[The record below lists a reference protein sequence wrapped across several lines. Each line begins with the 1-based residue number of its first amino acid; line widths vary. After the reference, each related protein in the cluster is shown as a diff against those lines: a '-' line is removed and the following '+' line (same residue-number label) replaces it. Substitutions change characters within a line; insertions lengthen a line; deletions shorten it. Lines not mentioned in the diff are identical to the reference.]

1 MADRDKDGISDNVDI
16 DGGDGTN
23 KSKTPLADAQNLSSV
38 AAIIN
43 AVIASN
49 GGSGGPQAGTN
60 VSTSKTKLT
69 KNTALAIMKL
79 AAENAGYTAE
89 FTAADVAEFMK
100 EFDAEQARQIEKIVT
115 STSSKTVPGAT
126 EDAVDKTTSSTAKTE
141 YPSFFDAGQF
151 TSDWVWGKVNF
162 GDEKTLGSKSLGILA
177 QVRGLVAKF
186 HIFGVADNEVRDV
199 AKQIAMGKT
208 TLANYTVELQKVA
221 TREYPQFAD
230 RFAKDPTLTTYDI
243 AEPIIKML
251 AKTWEIPEEDVTM
264 DNPLVMSY
272 TNYAG
277 PDGKGVAP
285 SRYDLL
291 LKAKND
297 PKFQLTEEA
306 NNNAR
311 DSATSFGR
319 AFGFGI

>member
-1 MADRDKDGISDNVDI
+1 MGKE
-16 DGGDGTN
+16 TT
-23 KSKTPLADAQNLSSV
+23 TPLADEQKLAGV
-38 AAIIN
+38 AEIIN
-43 AVIASN
+43 AIIAS
-49 GGSGGPQAGTN
+49 SGGGNSPQAGTN

-69 KNTALAIMKL
+69 KNTALAIMQK
-79 AAENAGYTAE
+79 AAEAAGYTAK

-100 EFDAEQARQIEKIVT
+100 EFDAEQARQIETIVT

-162 GDEKTLGSKSLGILA
+162 GDEKTLGSRSLGILA

-208 TLANYTVELQKVA
+208 TLANYTIELQKVA

-319 AFGFGI
+319 AFGFGV

>member
-1 MADRDKDGISDNVDI
+1 MALTKDEALFDTSPKDGVLSATERQKYDELSGYLNVDAVNKTNNAQS
-16 DGGDGTN
+16 GT
-23 KSKTPLADAQNLSSV
+23 SV
-38 AAIIN
+38 
-43 AVIASN
+43 
-49 GGSGGPQAGTN
+49 GT
-60 VSTSKTKLT
+60 TKTKLT
-69 KNTALAIMKL
+69 NNTAVALMNL
-79 AAENAGYTAE
+79 AAENAGYAVK
-89 FTAADVAEFMK
+89 FTKADVAQFIK
-100 EFDAEQARQIEKIVT
+100 EFDTEQARQVEKVVT
-115 STSSKTVPGAT
+115 STSEKLTPGGTTAG
-126 EDAVDKTTSSTAKTE
+126 AVDKTASSVAKTE
-141 YPSFFDAGQF
+141 YPSFFSPTEFAL
-151 TSDWVWGKVNF
+151 DWVWKKVDF
-162 GDEKTLGSKSLGILA
+162 GNEKTLASKSLGILA
-177 QVRGLVAKF
+177 QVRGLVDKF

-208 TLANYTVELQKVA
+208 TLADYTVELQKVA

-243 AEPIIKML
+243 ASPIIKML

-277 PDGKGVAP
+277 SDGKGIAP

-297 PKFQLTEEA
+297 PKYQLTEEA
-306 NNNAR
+306 NNAAR

-319 AFGFGI
+319 AFGFGV

>member
-1 MADRDKDGISDNVDI
+1 MALTKDEALFDKNKNGVLEPSERQQYDALAAYLNVDEQTNTNNPKS
-16 DGGDGTN
+16 GTDV
-23 KSKTPLADAQNLSSV
+23 T
-38 AAIIN
+38 
-43 AVIASN
+43 
-49 GGSGGPQAGTN
+49 
-60 VSTSKTKLT
+60 TSKVKLT
-69 KNTALAIMKL
+69 NNAALALMNL
-79 AAENAGYTAE
+79 AAENAGYGVK
-89 FTAADVAEFMK
+89 FTKADVAQFIK

-141 YPSFFDAGQF
+141 YPSFFDPGEF
-151 TSDWVWGKVNF
+151 TSDWVWKRVDFNN
-162 GDEKTLGSKSLGILA
+162 EATLGAKSLGILA
-177 QVRGLVAKF
+177 QVRGLVDKF
-186 HIFGVADNEVRDV
+186 NIFGVSDKD
-199 AKQIAMGKT
+199 AKAAAKSIAKGDM
-208 TLANYTVELQKVA
+208 TLADYTVKLQKVA
-221 TREYPQFAD
+221 AKEYPQFAD

-277 PDGKGVAP
+277 ADGKGVAP

-297 PKFQLTEEA
+297 PKYQLTEEA

-319 AFGFGI
+319 AFGFGV

>member
-1 MADRDKDGISDNVDI
+1 MALTKDEALFDKNKNGVLEPSEKQQMDALSAYLNVDEETK
-16 DGGDGTN
+16 TN
-23 KSKTPLADAQNLSSV
+23 NAKSGYDVTTTKV
-38 AAIIN
+38 
-43 AVIASN
+43 
-49 GGSGGPQAGTN
+49 
-60 VSTSKTKLT
+60 KLT
-69 KNTALAIMKL
+69 NNAALALLNL
-79 AAENAGYTAE
+79 AAQNAGYTVK
-89 FTAADVAEFMK
+89 FTKADVAQFIK
-100 EFDAEQARQIEKIVT
+100 EFDAEQARQVEKVIT
-115 STSSKTVPGAT
+115 STATKLTPGGT
-126 EDAVDKTTSSTAKTE
+126 TKGAVDKTAESTARTE
-141 YPSFFDAGQF
+141 YPSFFKPTDFAL
-151 TSDWVWGKVNF
+151 DWVWKKVDF
-162 GDEKTLGSKSLGILA
+162 GDEEKLGAASLGVLA
-177 QVRGLVAKF
+177 QVRGLVKKF

-208 TLANYTVELQKVA
+208 TLAEYTIELQKVA
-221 TREYPQFAD
+221 AREYPQFAE
-230 RFAKDPTLTTYDI
+230 RFSKDPTLTTYDI

-277 PDGKGVAP
+277 ADGKGVPP

-297 PKFQLTEEA
+297 PKYQLTEEA

-319 AFGFGI
+319 AFGFGV

>member
-1 MADRDKDGISDNVDI
+1 MGKE
-16 DGGDGTN
+16 TT
-23 KSKTPLADAQNLSSV
+23 TPLADEQKLAGV
-38 AAIIN
+38 AEIIN
-43 AVIASN
+43 AIIAS
-49 GGSGGPQAGTN
+49 SGGGNSPQAGTN

-69 KNTALAIMKL
+69 KNTALAIMQK
-79 AAENAGYTAE
+79 AAEAAGYTAK
-89 FTAADVAEFMK
+89 FTAADVAQFMK

-208 TLANYTVELQKVA
+208 TLADYTVELQKVA